1 MVRLILISLLGALM
15 SLPVLLAQTTI
26 DACNLFEATENEAWP
41 FVLTAV
47 ESGDAS
53 SSNEQVFE
61 IVIDGLPS
69 EGASIRVAKT
79 VANGNWDFG
88 EPIALELGS
97 NVVSVPAVSFA
108 RNVKF
113 QFSSGDV
120 AFSGLFLNYSDI
132 NTCVASTDGV
142 PIAFCD
148 AFEPG
153 PNETWAY
160 VFTAVNSDDPSSGE
174 EQTLEIE
181 VSALPEGGAEYRVA
195 KTVAN
200 GNWYFGNPVELSF
213 GLNTETVS
221 AVSFQRTVKFQ
232 FSSGDIEFTALS
244 LNGEAVVCDANEI
257 LGCTDTEAENYDDTA
272 TGDDGSCTYHPS
284 YYCGTGTF
292 WDETAGKC
300 TAESSCTG
308 DIDQDGMV
316 AVSDL
321 LVFLAAFGNA
331 CE

>member
-1 MVRLILISLLGALM
+1 MVRLILTSLLGVLM
-15 SLPVLLAQTTI
+15 SLPALLAQTTI

-79 VANGNWDFG
+79 VANGNWYFG
-88 EPIALELGS
+88 EPIELELGS
-97 NVVSVPAVSFA
+97 NVVTVPAVSFA

-213 GLNTETVS
+213 GLNTVTVS

-257 LGCTDTEAENYDDTA
+257 LGCTDTEAENYDETA

>member
-200 GNWYFGNPVELSF
+200 GNWYFGNPVELGF
-213 GLNTETVS
+213 GLNTVTVS

>member
-200 GNWYFGNPVELSF
+200 GNWYFGNPVELVF
-213 GLNTETVS
+213 GLNTVSVS

>member
-1 MVRLILISLLGALM
+1 M
-15 SLPVLLAQTTI
+15 SLPALLAQTTI

-79 VANGNWDFG
+79 VANGNWYFG
-88 EPIALELGS
+88 EPIELELGS
-97 NVVSVPAVSFA
+97 NVVTVPAVSFA

-213 GLNTETVS
+213 GLNTVTVS

-257 LGCTDTEAENYDDTA
+257 LGCTDTEAENYDETA

>member
-1 MVRLILISLLGALM
+1 MVRLILTSLLGVLM
-15 SLPVLLAQTTI
+15 SLPALLAQTTI

-79 VANGNWDFG
+79 VANGNWYFG
-88 EPIALELGS
+88 EPIELELGS
-97 NVVSVPAVSFA
+97 NVVTVPAVSFA

-213 GLNTETVS
+213 GLNTVTVS

-257 LGCTDTEAENYDDTA
+257 LGCTDTEAENYDETA

-321 LVFLAAFGNA
+321 LIFLAAFGNA

>member
-1 MVRLILISLLGALM
+1 M
-15 SLPVLLAQTTI
+15 SLPALLAQTTI

-79 VANGNWDFG
+79 VANGNWYFG
-88 EPIALELGS
+88 EPIELELGS
-97 NVVSVPAVSFA
+97 NVVTVPAVSFA

-213 GLNTETVS
+213 GLNTVTVS

-257 LGCTDTEAENYDDTA
+257 LGCTDTEAENYDETA

-321 LVFLAAFGNA
+321 LIFLAAFGNA